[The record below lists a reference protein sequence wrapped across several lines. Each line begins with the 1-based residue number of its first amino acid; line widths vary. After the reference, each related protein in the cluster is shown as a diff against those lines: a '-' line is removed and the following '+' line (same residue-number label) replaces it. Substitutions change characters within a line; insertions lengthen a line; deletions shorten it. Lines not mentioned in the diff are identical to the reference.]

1 MSFLPFLLMVALVL
15 FGAHAVLGVSIAH
28 FFSLTTLSQRLVL
41 ALIMTGLSASFIV
54 ASILAHLYENLLT
67 RAFYFVSGIWLGLL
81 TYLVFSS
88 IIIWI
93 ILWVAPRISA
103 YRIDTPRLA
112 VVFLVLSI
120 MLSIFGMWNAFH
132 PRIKEV
138 SVRIPGLPAAW
149 QDKKIIQLSDV
160 HLGHIYH
167 ADFLRGVVI
176 QANEMD
182 PAMVVITGD
191 LFDGMDGSLGDLVS
205 PLRELRSEH
214 GIFFVTGNHETY
226 LGVETVRGLLAD
238 AGITVLD
245 DEVVDV
251 DGLALI
257 GIGYPE
263 RGETKDM
270 SETLRSLSPGF
281 AGRPNILL
289 FHSPTHID
297 LFRSSGINL
306 QLAGHTHLGQIFP
319 FNYLTHRIFKGYDYG
334 LFEEADG
341 YSLYTTNGVGTW
353 GPAMRIGN
361 TPEIVV
367 ITLRGENQTY

>member
-28 FFSLTTLSQRLVL
+28 FFSLSTLSQRLML

-54 ASILAHLYENLLT
+54 ASIRAHLYENLLT
-67 RAFYFVSGIWLGLL
+67 RVFYFVSGIWLGLL

-103 YRIDTPRLA
+103 YRIDAPRLA
-112 VVFLVLSI
+112 VVFLALSI
-120 MLSIFGMWNAFH
+120 TLSIFGIWNAFH

-149 QDKKIIQLSDV
+149 QDKKIVQLSDV
-160 HLGHIYH
+160 HLGHIYR
-167 ADFLRGVVI
+167 ADFLQGVVA
-176 QANEMD
+176 QANEMN

-226 LGVETVRGLLAD
+226 LGVEAVRGLLAD
-238 AGITVLD
+238 AGVTVLD
-245 DEVVDV
+245 DEVADV

-257 GIGYPE
+257 GISYPE

-270 SETLRSLSPGF
+270 SETLRLLSPGF

-289 FHSPTHID
+289 FHSPTRID
-297 LFRSSGINL
+297 LFQSSGINL

-367 ITLRGENQTY
+367 ITLAGDN